1 MADSKDT
8 KAEGAPI
15 SSLIDVV
22 FLLIMF
28 FVATAQMDQE
38 GFDQNVQLAV
48 AFNMEKLK
56 ERAMNQFPI
65 SVIADDNGDRV
76 STGAGSDGTI
86 AGMKKELMRHVSKY
100 GDEVTVI
107 IRPDKRS
114 KLGTIEKISE
124 AVGECGVAKINIS
137 AKLEQ

>member
-1 MADSKDT
+1 MADSKDQ

-38 GFDQNVQLAV
+38 GFDQNVQLAI
-48 AFNMEKLK
+48 AFDMEKITQ
-56 ERAMNQFPI
+56 RAQSQFPI
-65 SVIADDNGDRV
+65 SILKDGVI
-76 STGAGSDGTI
+76 STGPGTTGDI
-86 AGMKKELMRHVSKY
+86 AGLKRELSKHVGTY
-100 GDEVTVI
+100 GNEVTVI
-107 IRPDKRS
+107 IRPDKNV
-114 KLGTIEKISE
+114 KLSLIDEVMST
-124 AVGECGVAKINIS
+124 VGECGVAKINIS

>member
-65 SVIADDNGDRV
+65 SVLADGTV
-76 STGAGSDGTI
+76 STGAGSDGSI
-86 AGMKKELMRHVSKY
+86 EGMKKELMRHVTTY

-107 IRPDKRS
+107 IRPDKEA
-114 KLGTIEKISE
+114 KLGVIEKISA

>member
-1 MADSKDT
+1 MANSKDV

-38 GFDQNVQLAV
+38 GFDQNVQLAI
-48 AFNMEKLK
+48 AYDMEKIK
-56 ERAMNQFPI
+56 NRANGQFPI
-65 SVIADDNGDRV
+65 SVLKEGVV
-76 STGAGSDGTI
+76 STGPGSTGDI
-86 AGMKKELMRHVSKY
+86 AGLKRELTQHVANY

-107 IRPDKRS
+107 IRPDKEVEL
-114 KLGTIEKISE
+114 KVIEEVMS

-137 AKLEQ
+137 AKLEE

>member
-1 MADSKDT
+1 MADSKDL

-38 GFDQNVQLAV
+38 GFDQNVQLAI
-48 AFNMEKLK
+48 AYDMEKIK
-56 ERAMNQFPI
+56 NRENGQFPI
-65 SVIADDNGDRV
+65 SILKDGRV
-76 STGAGSDGTI
+76 STGAYSSDDV
-86 AGMKKELMRHVSKY
+86 AGLKNELMRHVANF

-107 IRPDKRS
+107 IRPDKEVELS
-114 KLGTIEKISE
+114 VIEEVMS

-137 AKLEQ
+137 AKLEE